1 MITLPGSGNF
11 TDYPVKVEIK
21 DIKKRGNRST
31 EKPSQAATAHEQI
44 TAIQNSE
51 KYNMMMVPRQTTSTH
66 KHRVRQVPAKAL
78 KKNNFKPNESYMRAS
93 KVLNSQ
99 SKGSIS
105 PSRTSSMERKRA
117 DVDSQTKKKTMSVI
131 NSLSNLGAFL
141 THQPLG

>member
-11 TDYPVKVEIK
+11 RDYPVKVEIK

-31 EKPSQAATAHEQI
+31 EKPSKTATAHEQI

-51 KYNMMMVPRQTTSTH
+51 KYNMMMVQRQTTSTS
-66 KHRVRQVPAKAL
+66 KHRARQMVAKAL

-99 SKGSIS
+99 SKGSFS

-117 DVDSQTKKKTMSVI
+117 DETQTKKKTMSVI